1 MAPPS
6 ADIQTAPAVSPVHNK
21 ARTIPEL
28 KKSVAGLTQ
37 SASFPAPLEYSGSL
51 DHYESF
57 DVTSVIGREF
67 PKVQLSE
74 ILHDDQKIR
83 DLAILGRQTKRRT
96 AGPVLIRISTVSQ
109 RGVVFFR
116 NQDINIDDQKV
127 LGQKLGE
134 LTGKPASSK
143 VLSHLSW
150 LVKLF

>member
-51 DHYESF
+51 DHYDSF

-83 DLAILGRQTKRRT
+83 DLAIIGR
-96 AGPVLIRISTVSQ
+96 
-109 RGVVFFR
+109 
-116 NQDINIDDQKV
+116 
-127 LGQKLGE
+127 
-134 LTGKPASSK
+134 
-143 VLSHLSW
+143 
-150 LVKLF
+150 